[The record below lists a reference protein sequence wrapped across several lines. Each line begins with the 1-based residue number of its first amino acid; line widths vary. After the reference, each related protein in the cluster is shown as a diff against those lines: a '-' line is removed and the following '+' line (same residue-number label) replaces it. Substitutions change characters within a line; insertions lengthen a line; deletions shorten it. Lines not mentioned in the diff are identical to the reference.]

1 MSAIAIRPAVDTDIP
16 ALVALNAG
24 VQALHATLSPE
35 IFKPVVDPVELAAF
49 LRATLDG
56 PAHRLLLATVEGAAA
71 GYAWGEIQD
80 RAETPFALA
89 RRRFYLHHLAVD
101 PAFRRRGIA
110 AALLAALEGEAR
122 ALGLETVVLDAWAD
136 NAGAQAFFAAAGYAP
151 LNLTRAKRLG

>member
-1 MSAIAIRPAVDTDIP
+1 MSAVAIRPAVDTDIP

-56 PAHRLLLATVEGAAA
+56 PAHRLLLAQVDGAAA

-80 RAETPFALA
+80 RAETPFVLV
-89 RRRFYLHHLAVD
+89 RRRLYLHHLAVD

>member
-1 MSAIAIRPAVDTDIP
+1 MSEIAIRPAVDTDIP

-35 IFKPVVDPVELAAF
+35 IFKPAVDPVELAGF
-49 LRATLDG
+49 LRATLDQS
-56 PAHRLLLATVEGAAA
+56 AHRLLLAQVDGVAA
-71 GYAWGEIQD
+71 GYAWAEVQD

-89 RRRFYLHHLAVD
+89 RRRLYLHHLAVD

>member
-1 MSAIAIRPAVDTDIP
+1 VSAVAIRPAVDTDIP

-24 VQALHATLSPE
+24 VQALHGTLSPE

-56 PAHRLLLATVEGAAA
+56 PAHRLLLAQVDGAAA

-89 RRRFYLHHLAVD
+89 RRRLYLHHLAVD